1 MTEAQAAPED
11 TSEKPQE
18 MKAEETKDEVQGND
32 TKEADDSMDAESMHR
47 DNNDEDDDDDSESG
61 RKRRRT
67 GADMQTEDGT
77 EGGDA
82 AATAAA
88 AVRVKSGRIERRAVD
103 REKTCP
109 FLVRVYVKAA
119 EHHSLADIS
128 AGKAKEDEHHLHLWK
143 DSTLREISH
152 LLSSK
157 MPELNDP
164 EIRLTFKIL
173 FHEFS
178 PISSTASG
186 GRRDSLKDGRQQ
198 RTHAPPPPLPP
209 SRTTTQSA
217 FKAKDI
223 GQLSN
228 MHKRTSDE
236 FLTLEKVN
244 FVAGDMIDVCIIKGV
259 SIAGTAGAGVA
270 NAGINIAGKAAE
282 SHYGRNGNGRVSIE
296 SRLGSRRTDE
306 PGAFGSESI
315 RDRRG
320 FVADEG
326 RSYGGRSGGGGG
338 GGRFHPYSAP
348 SRGGR
353 GGGSRAIVQ
362 DDRRSRSGW

>member
-1 MTEAQAAPED
+1 MTEAQAAAED

-18 MKAEETKDEVQGND
+18 MKEQGTKDQVQHND

-61 RKRRRT
+61 RKRRRS

-82 AATAAA
+82 AVGGA
-88 AVRVKSGRIERRAVD
+88 AVRVKSGRTERRAVD

-178 PISSTASG
+178 PISSTASS

-198 RTHAPPPPLPP
+198 RPPPPPH

-259 SIAGTAGAGVA
+259 SIAGTAGTGVA

-282 SHYGRNGNGRVSIE
+282 SHYGKNGNGRVSIE
-296 SRLGSRRTDE
+296 SRLGSRRTAG
-306 PGAFGSESI
+306 PGAFGSESV

-320 FVADEG
+320 SVADEG
-326 RSYGGRSGGGGG
+326 RSYGGRSGGGGGG

-353 GGGSRAIVQ
+353 GGGSRASMQ

>member
-1 MTEAQAAPED
+1 MTEVQAATEAATPM
-11 TSEKPQE
+11 TEKPQE
-18 MKAEETKDEVQGND
+18 TKQEETKYEVQAND
-32 TKEADDSMDAESMHR
+32 TKEADDSMDAESMRR

-61 RKRRRT
+61 RKRRRS

-82 AATAAA
+82 GTA
-88 AVRVKSGRIERRAVD
+88 AVRVKRTERRVVD

-109 FLVRVYVKAA
+109 FLVRVFVKAA
-119 EHHSLADIS
+119 EHHSLTDIS

-152 LLSSK
+152 LLSAK
-157 MPELNDP
+157 MPDLNDP

-178 PISSTASG
+178 PISSSAASG
-186 GRRDSLKDGRQQ
+186 GRRDSLKDGRQH
-198 RTHAPPPPLPP
+198 RSHGPPPPSS
-209 SRTTTQSA
+209 SRTSTQSA
-217 FKAKDI
+217 FKSKDI

-244 FVAGDMIDVCIIKGV
+244 FVAGDMIDVCVIKGV
-259 SIAGTAGAGVA
+259 SIVGTAGSGVA

-282 SHYGRNGNGRVSIE
+282 SHYGKIGNGRASIE
-296 SRLGSRRTDE
+296 SRLGSRRTAG
-306 PGAFGSESI
+306 PGAFGSESG

-320 FVADEG
+320 SMADEG

-353 GGGSRAIVQ
+353 GGGSRANVQ
-362 DDRRSRSGW
+362 DDRRGRAGW